1 MDLHFAMHP
10 NRKKH
15 CRKFH
20 GYKYKAMHAVAQG
33 NRRVLVA
40 HLAAGELLE
49 MSVQQE
55 GSPQGSRASP
65 SPACAQPEPPLT
77 VLPNSFLCLGAA
89 QLSPSYSC
97 LSRVGTA
104 CHFLQQIWVY
114 ICYIYRYITCLYMYL
129 LYTQI

>member
-77 VLPNSFLCLGAA
+77 AQTPSSALEQHSSALPIPVYPEWELPVIFYNKF
-89 QLSPSYSC
+89 
-97 LSRVGTA
+97 
-104 CHFLQQIWVY
+104 VY
-114 ICYIYRYITCLYMYL
+114 IFVIYTDI
-129 LYTQI
+129 